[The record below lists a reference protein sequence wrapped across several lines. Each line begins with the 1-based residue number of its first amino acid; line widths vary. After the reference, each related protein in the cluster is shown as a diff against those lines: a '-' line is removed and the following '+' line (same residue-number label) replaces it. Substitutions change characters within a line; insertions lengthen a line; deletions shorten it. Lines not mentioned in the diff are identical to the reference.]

1 MCFCVIMLVACH
13 PNYAPLPYVQL
24 LIQTGQGLKLHAQ
37 VHGPNGLMNYVLT
50 QTIVLLF
57 TITAMLHSAYYTSR
71 RYATRTSNSLNKIN
85 FTCAMSQGVK

>member
-1 MCFCVIMLVACH
+1 MYVACR

-24 LIQTGQGLKLHAQ
+24 LIQTGSGPKLHAQ

-57 TITAMLHSAYYTSR
+57 TITAMLRLHLILETD
-71 RYATRTSNSLNKIN
+71 L
-85 FTCAMSQGVK
+85 TCAMNQGVL